1 MSSPQ
6 GSSTAAVHEP
16 LSSLAGPPALSVS
29 DRSGS
34 GHSPRSTVRSWQE
47 RRQERLARPFPSPWR
62 RLRSALGLAVTV
74 LLLGGLIAALII
86 ASLIT
91 LVLAGSHLVG
101 G

>member
-1 MSSPQ
+1 M
-6 GSSTAAVHEP
+6 
-16 LSSLAGPPALSVS
+16 AGPPALSVS

-34 GHSPRSTVRSWQE
+34 ARSPRSAVRSWQE
-47 RRQERLARPFPSPWR
+47 RRLERLARPFPSPWR
-62 RLRSALGLAVTV
+62 RLRSALGLAIIV

-86 ASLIT
+86 ASLIA